1 MNDKNRINI
10 QLIQGRISS
19 IERMTARFQQ
29 YPVSDRTKA
38 ELDALRDKLAEL
50 EAETE
55 WEVAC
60 ISA

>member
-38 ELDALRDKLAEL
+38 ELDQLRDKLKEL
-50 EAETE
+50 QEETE
-55 WEVAC
+55 
-60 ISA
+60 

>member
-1 MNDKNRINI
+1 MNDENEINI
-10 QLIQGRISS
+10 QLVQNRISS
-19 IERMTARFQQ
+19 IERMTARLPQ
-29 YPVSDRTKA
+29 YPVSEWTKA